1 MRTGFQISSLVPS
14 GLVFDGVS
22 DSMDSVILAVRSEA
36 AEAQC
41 PLCATA
47 SRRIHSRYIRHVADL
62 PSAGRRVRL
71 RLLTRRFTCEVLHCR
86 RRIFAE
92 RFGEDI
98 VPLRRRRTARLE
110 YIVHTWGWRSAAGRR
125 QASPSGSCCPSATI
139 PCCGWSAGGRR
150 CRWIPCLLWA
160 SMTGRSGEII
170 DTGRSCAIWSAGGS
184 LPCCP
189 TGKLRPFGRGYRST
203 QRSTL
208 CREIAVVDTARQQPR
223 RCRTPSKSP
232 TAGI

>member
-22 DSMDSVILAVRSEA
+22 DSMDSLILSVRSEA
-36 AEAQC
+36 AEARC

-47 SRRIHSRYIRHVADL
+47 SSRIHSRYVRHVADL
-62 PSAGRRVRL
+62 PSAGRKVRL
-71 RLLTRRFTCEVLHCR
+71 RLLTRRFTCEVPHCR
-86 RRIFAE
+86 RQIFAE
-92 RFGEDI
+92 RFGEDV
-98 VPLRRRRTARLE
+98 VPLRGVGRHGSNTSS
-110 YIVHTWGWRSAAGRR
+110 ITWGWRSAAGRR
-125 QASPSGSCCPSATI
+125 QASPSGSCCLSATI
-139 PCCGWSAGGRR
+139 PCYGWSAGGRR
-150 CRWIPCLLWA
+150 CRQIHCLLWA
-160 SMTGRSGEII
+160 SMTGRSGETI
-170 DTGRSCAIWSAGGS
+170 DTGRSCAIWSVGGS